1 MDAFRIHQYA
11 AKEHNRRD
19 RQGLYIEVHGPEA
32 KEEDLYVSSDDED
45 DDGADGADGGEE
57 EEGEKEEA

>member
-1 MDAFRIHQYA
+1 MP
-11 AKEHNRRD
+11 RRSTTAEIVKA
-19 RQGLYIEVHGPEA
+19 YIEVHGPEA